1 MQLTLN
7 IKNEALAQ
15 KILWLL
21 EHFKK
26 DGLEVIENKSNIEKT
41 VYSDEYVKENWREL
55 AYNASGDPEQDDDD
69 VLREKYGKYLNE
81 KHSI

>member
-26 DGLEVIENKSNIEKT
+26 DGLEVIENEFNIKKT
-41 VYSDEYVKENWREL
+41 IYSDEYVKENWREL
-55 AYNASGDPEQDDDD
+55 AYNASGDAEQDDDD
-69 VLREKYGKYLNE
+69 VLREKYGKHLNE
-81 KHSI
+81 KHSV